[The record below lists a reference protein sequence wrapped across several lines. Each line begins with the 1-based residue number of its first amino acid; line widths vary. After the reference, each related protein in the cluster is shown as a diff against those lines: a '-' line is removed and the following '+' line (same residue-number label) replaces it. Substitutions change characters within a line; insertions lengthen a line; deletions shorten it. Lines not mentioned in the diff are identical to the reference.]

1 VGILSLNIYME
12 NPLLTITDLA
22 SLRSLIETA
31 SERGAFKAGELAN
44 VGAVYDKL
52 TAFLLFVQ
60 EQAAAEAQQ
69 QQAQTQGETN
79 A

>member
-22 SLRSLIETA
+22 SLRALVELA

-52 TAFLLFVQ
+52 TAFLLFVE
-60 EQAAAEAQQ
+60 EQAKAEAQ